1 MSGECKFYQKPRDEM
16 QEETQDTQAKESVLP
31 ESSKEIPSKSEQ
43 PVPLRAM
50 PQVFTKSLVRGFSTM
65 VKIMR
70 TRVEKR
76 GKKYFL
82 YEGKS
87 MMVEVNHMRDGGSF
101 GEYALLSSNPEEQ
114 RSATVLCTAD
124 TDLLVLDRKSYI
136 VRSSSTRKFSKTF
149 KEKRF
154 KRSLSCSTR
163 CRFSIRC
170 HWTCSK
176 P

>member
-1 MSGECKFYQKPRDEM
+1 VFEAGSVGREFFIIMSGECKFYQKPRDEI
-16 QEETQDTQAKESVLP
+16 QEQTEDTQAKDSANV
-31 ESSKEIPSKSEQ
+31 ESSKEISSPSDQALK
-43 PVPLRAM
+43 LRAM

-65 VKIMR
+65 IKIMR

-82 YEGKS
+82 YEGKT

-101 GEYALLSSNPEEQ
+101 GEYALLSNNPEEQ

-136 VRSSSTRKFSKTF
+136 VTFSSLRKS
-149 KEKRF
+149 
-154 KRSLSCSTR
+154 
-163 CRFSIRC
+163 
-170 HWTCSK
+170 
-176 P
+176 